1 MSGPMPPPMVTVA
14 VAEAKDVP
22 VYLDEPVGR
31 AVATE
36 AVTIQPQVTGML
48 MARHFEDG
56 ADVNKG
62 CILFEIDKRPFEAGL
77 AQAQATLLENQAA
90 REFAQQDFARVEH
103 LQGTSAVSQQEYDQK
118 KNALAVAEAKVK
130 AGEAA
135 VQTAKLNLDYCQ
147 IHSPIDGR
155 AGHRLIDPG
164 NVVWSSGPNGGTNM
178 LTIQKIDPIYADFTI
193 TENDLT
199 LVRRHMAEGTLK
211 VLADL
216 PQDQPSPM
224 NVAGSPPTTQAATT
238 QPAVAEAM
246 PQATTQPVAAQA
258 AQHFEPR
265 EGQLVFLDNAVQ
277 DGTGTVK
284 LRALIPNQDRHFW
297 PGQFVHVKLVLT
309 VKKDAVLIPNQATQ
323 ISQKGPYVYVIKHE
337 EKDGQATDVAEFRP
351 IVPGQ
356 RQGDMLV
363 IEQGVAAGERVVLT
377 GQLMLQ
383 PDHPGPVT
391 IAPPT
396 GAGGPPGAAHAD
408 ADQDHNSKKAS

>member
-1 MSGPMPPPMVTVA
+1 MPPPMVTVA

>member
-1 MSGPMPPPMVTVA
+1 
-14 VAEAKDVP
+14 VP

-103 LQGTSAVSQQEYDQK
+103 LQGTSAVSQQEFDQK

-135 VQTAKLNLDYCQ
+135 VQTANLNLDYCQ

-155 AGHRLIDPG
+155 AGQRLVDPG

-216 PQDQPSPM
+216 PQDQASPM
-224 NVAGSPPTTQAATT
+224 SAPGAPPSTQPATT
-238 QPAVAEAM
+238 QPAMAEAM
-246 PQATTQPVAAQA
+246 AQAATQPAAQA
-258 AQHFEPR
+258 APFEPR

-323 ISQKGPYVYVIKHE
+323 ISQKGPYVYVIKHD
-337 EKDGQATDVAEFRP
+337 EKDGHTMDIAQLRP

-356 RQGDMLV
+356 RQGDMV
-363 IEQGVAAGERVVLT
+363 VVDQGVAAGERVVVT

-383 PDHPGPVT
+383 PDSPVT
-391 IAPPT
+391 VAPPM
-396 GAGGPPGAAHAD
+396 GAGGPPAAAHAD
-408 ADQDHNSKKAS
+408 ASSSDHDHKS